1 MVFVKGDPDINRE
14 GRPVGARG
22 MTTRVRD
29 ALEKY
34 AELKEGGKKEIMTV
48 LAEKA
53 IKMALNG
60 DGQMLK
66 IIWNYLDGMPKQNM
80 ELKINPN
87 DENWE
92 KDRVKLEEILK
103 EVQNG
108 KIQNNSETVG
118 KAILQK

>member
-1 MVFVKGDPDINRE
+1 
-14 GRPVGARG
+14 
-22 MTTRVRD
+22 
-29 ALEKY
+29 
-34 AELKEGGKKEIMTV
+34 
-48 LAEKA
+48 
-53 IKMALNG
+53 
-60 DGQMLK
+60 
-66 IIWNYLDGMPKQNM
+66 M
-80 ELKINPN
+80 ELNINPN